1 MRLALVASFM
11 LLLISACAGRGVVL
25 ADGRVQ
31 DNTAENARGHVASLI
46 VNDLDARLGPRARS
60 EVTIS
65 GLPRWLPDGRRQS
78 EGWYWDQAS
87 VQVDLVGD
95 AGERP
100 ELDERAA
107 KEMVIKRLRPSVIG
121 GDLLVRVSALEDSA
135 RFARLARRPV
145 ARAAATA
152 SPAPAAGRR
161 YTAQAGDTWADLSTA
176 FYGSAQH
183 WRIIR
188 DANPGVADG
197 DLRPGQELVIPPR
210 P

>member
-1 MRLALVASFM
+1 MRLALVAPFL
-11 LLLISACAGRGVVL
+11 LLLISACGGRGVVL

-46 VNDLDARLGPRARS
+46 TNDLDARLGPRARS

-65 GLPRWLPDGRRQS
+65 GLPRWVPDGRRQS

-95 AGERP
+95 AGERL
-100 ELDERAA
+100 ELDELAA

-121 GDLLVRVSALEDSA
+121 GDLLVRVSALEDPA

-145 ARAAATA
+145 APTA
-152 SPAPAAGRR
+152 EPTKGGARR
-161 YTAQAGDTWADLSTA
+161 YTVQAGDTWADLSTA

-183 WRIIR
+183 WRVIR
-188 DANPGVADG
+188 EANPGGADG
-197 DLRPGQELVIPPR
+197 DLRLGQELVIPPR